1 VKEAASRTVH
11 GIVRVIRSAVR
22 KHAARILVLALHAVQ
37 ISPASIPGM

>member
-1 VKEAASRTVH
+1 VKETASHTVH

-22 KHAARILVLALHAVQ
+22 TRAARILPIALFSVQ